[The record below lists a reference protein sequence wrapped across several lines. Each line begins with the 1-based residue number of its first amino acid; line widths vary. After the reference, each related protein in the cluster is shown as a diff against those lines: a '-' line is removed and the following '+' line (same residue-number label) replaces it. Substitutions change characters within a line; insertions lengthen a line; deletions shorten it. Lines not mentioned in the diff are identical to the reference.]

1 MKQRIITGTLLVAV
15 LAPLLLVPACKPIY
29 EVLMVVMGI
38 GAMYELIH
46 MYDKEKKIPLVM
58 RIIAI
63 VVMLILYASFVNYIP
78 QCRDTLVVKVL
89 QHIII
94 NPNSGK
100 TMEELSPMFGIFIAF
115 IIFMSSLVMVKD
127 FTVSDLGRLYIAVIY
142 VSVAVA
148 SMTAMRQFGVRFIV
162 YLAVVISLTDV
173 FALVFGLTLG
183 KHKMAPTISP
193 KKSWE
198 GAIGGTLT
206 ATVVGFLILFL
217 YPKFSGIFHHGVEME
232 FFDGVFNYADF
243 TTVGKVFFII
253 VLTVF
258 LSVCGQIGDLIASKL
273 KRDFGVKDYSNIF
286 PGHGGILDRFDSL
299 MFASA
304 VFYAFLVMEIQL
316 FPII

>member
-1 MKQRIITGTLLVAV
+1 MKQRIITGILLVAI
-15 LAPLLLVPACKPIY
+15 LAPVLIVPECKPVY
-29 EVLMVVMGI
+29 EVLMLVMGV

-46 MYDKEKKIPLVM
+46 MFDKEKKIPLVM
-58 RIIAI
+58 RIISI

-78 QCRDTLVVKVL
+78 QCKDSLVVKIL
-89 QHIII
+89 GHIVI

-100 TMEELSPMFGIFIAF
+100 TMAELSPMFGIFIAF
-115 IIFMSSLVMVKD
+115 IIFMSSLVIVKD

-162 YLAVVISLTDV
+162 YLAIVISLTDV
-173 FALVFGLTLG
+173 FALVFGLSFG

-198 GAIGGTLT
+198 GAIGGTAT
-206 ATVVGFLILFL
+206 ATIVGVLLLFF
-217 YPKFSGIFHHGVEME
+217 YPKYSSFFHGGVEME
-232 FFDGVFNYADF
+232 FFDGLFNYADF
-243 TTVGKVFFII
+243 TKVGKVFFII
-253 VLTVF
+253 VLTLF
-258 LSVCGQIGDLIASKL
+258 LSACGQIGDLIASKL

-299 MFASA
+299 MFAST
-304 VFYAFLVMEIQL
+304 VFYAFLVMEIML
-316 FPII
+316 FPIA